1 MSQSYFISGSNRGIG
16 LELVK
21 LAASQPGS
29 VVFAGVRNPSKA
41 SELAKITSQ
50 YPNVHLIKLDSTSAT
65 DAKQAAQTVEQI
77 AGGLDV
83 VIANAGIAEN
93 WDKVVEVAP
102 ESLIEHFKVNTI
114 GPLILFQALYP
125 LLLKRQTR
133 KFVTISSLVG
143 EITDMLKEPETAYG
157 TSKAALNFVT
167 KRIHIEH
174 SGEGFIAFPMHP
186 GNVNTEMGL
195 AAAPVFGLT
204 EFPVTPA
211 DSAKGVLV
219 VVEGATA
226 AESGRFWNYDGTEN
240 KW

>member
-1 MSQSYFISGSNRGIG
+1 MSLSYFISGSNRGIG

-21 LAASQPGS
+21 LTANRPGS

-41 SELAKITSQ
+41 SELAKIASQ

-65 DAKQAAQTVEQI
+65 DAKQAAQTVERI
-77 AGGLDV
+77 AGGLDI

-93 WDKVVEVAP
+93 WDKVVEVP
-102 ESLIEHFKVNTI
+102 PDSLLEHFKVNTI

-125 LLLKRQTR
+125 LLLTRQTR
-133 KFVTISSLVG
+133 KFVAISSLVG

-167 KRIHIEH
+167 KRIHLEH
-174 SGEGFIAFPMHP
+174 SGEGFIVFPIHP

-195 AAAPVFGLT
+195 AAAPVFGLK

-211 DSAKGVLV
+211 DSAKGVLT
-219 VVEGATA
+219 VVEGATT